1 VLILPLCF
9 TQKIDFLK
17 YAAAMGVFVILYVVF
32 LIIYEYF
39 RHGNP
44 QKLIIF
50 GCCSMPYFGFECTL

>member
-1 VLILPLCF
+1 MLILPLCF

-44 QKLIIF
+44 QKLFILIF
-50 GCCSMPYFGFECTL
+50 CSVIWIGMHL